1 MFTSLFGFNKYYVDF
16 CRNVTGRI
24 KKAALHLP
32 DLGGAEGGLPHP
44 AEKEIRRK
52 ELPQDGSIGGRAAI
66 KDESRG

>member
-1 MFTSLFGFNKYYVDF
+1 MKKEGVD
-16 CRNVTGRI
+16 
-24 KKAALHLP
+24 LP

-52 ELPQDGSIGGRAAI
+52 ELPQYGSIGGRAVI